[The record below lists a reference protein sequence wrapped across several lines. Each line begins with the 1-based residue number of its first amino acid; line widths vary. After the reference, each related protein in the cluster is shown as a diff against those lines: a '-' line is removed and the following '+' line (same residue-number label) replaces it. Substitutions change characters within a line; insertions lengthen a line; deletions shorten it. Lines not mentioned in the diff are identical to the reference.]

1 MTTDTVPDKAPI
13 VVIGSG
19 LAGYNLVKELR
30 KLDADQPVLMITADD
45 GRSYSKPMLSTGFS
59 KDKSADQLAMASA
72 ADMADQLNIV
82 IRTNTRVTNID
93 AAAHRVFI
101 GEEPVPYS
109 KLVLAWGAGVIRP
122 RPEGDADERI
132 FSINDLQDYT
142 RFRAAA
148 EGKKKVL
155 VMGAG
160 LIGMEYANDLAN
172 GGFEVDVV
180 APGDQVLP
188 SLLPKAAADAVQSGL
203 EELGVRFHTGP
214 LVTRIVKQGDGV
226 VATLSN
232 GEDISADLV
241 VSAIGLRPRLD
252 LAVKAG
258 LQVNHGV
265 VTDRRLQTS
274 AEDIYAL
281 GDCAEING
289 HVLLYVMP
297 LMTSA
302 RALAKTLTGSATEV
316 VFGPMPVTVKTPVVP
331 VVVAPP
337 ADENAGQ
344 WHIEADGK
352 DVQAEFRAENGDLL
366 GYALTGAR
374 VMNKV
379 ALNKAL
385 PAIMP

>member
-1 MTTDTVPDKAPI
+1 
-13 VVIGSG
+13 
-19 LAGYNLVKELR
+19 
-30 KLDADQPVLMITADD
+30 
-45 GRSYSKPMLSTGFS
+45 
-59 KDKSADQLAMASA
+59 
-72 ADMADQLNIV
+72 
-82 IRTNTRVTNID
+82 
-93 AAAHRVFI
+93 
-101 GEEPVPYS
+101 
-109 KLVLAWGAGVIRP
+109 
-122 RPEGDADERI
+122 
-132 FSINDLQDYT
+132 
-142 RFRAAA
+142 
-148 EGKKKVL
+148 
-155 VMGAG
+155 
-160 LIGMEYANDLAN
+160 
-172 GGFEVDVV
+172 
-180 APGDQVLP
+180 
-188 SLLPKAAADAVQSGL
+188 
-203 EELGVRFHTGP
+203 
-214 LVTRIVKQGDGV
+214 
-226 VATLSN
+226 
-232 GEDISADLV
+232 
-241 VSAIGLRPRLD
+241 
-252 LAVKAG
+252 
-258 LQVNHGV
+258 
-265 VTDRRLQTS
+265 
-274 AEDIYAL
+274 L